1 MPLLLPF
8 YSGMGHIHG
17 RIGFN
22 ESRLDGAFPGN
33 PLMKD
38 ALSER

>member
-17 RIGFN
+17 KIGLK

-33 PLMKD
+33 PQNKGLH
-38 ALSER
+38 